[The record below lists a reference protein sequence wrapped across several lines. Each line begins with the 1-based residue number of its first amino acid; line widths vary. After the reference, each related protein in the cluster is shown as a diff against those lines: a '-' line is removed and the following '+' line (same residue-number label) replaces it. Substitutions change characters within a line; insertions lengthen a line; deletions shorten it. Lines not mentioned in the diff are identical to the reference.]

1 MNLSKYK
8 TIYKLKIFKNIKLQ
22 KKITIGTIVYNK
34 QKLKIFQIINSNM
47 NASKKIIKKK
57 KILLIEIITYLKI
70 KNYLIKIFM
79 IIKKIVIILREVKIF
94 LITENKM
101 ILI

>member
-1 MNLSKYK
+1 MNSSKNK

-57 KILLIEIITYLKI
+57 RFLLIEIITYLEI
-70 KNYLIKIFM
+70 KNY
-79 IIKKIVIILREVKIF
+79 
-94 LITENKM
+94 
-101 ILI
+101 